1 MGTKRPTSGAP
12 PEQAMSK
19 TYDIEQTTAGI
30 LSGLDQLAAT
40 SPPPARAERAGK
52 RTILAQDAVRA
63 RIRKMIEAGYQ
74 PTQIASICEQAG
86 MPVLA
91 RTITGIC
98 ASNDP
103 DSSPARQPVR
113 RKRRSRRKPSASKSA
128 TGPSASAVSD
138 HDVAG
143 ASATEPPAS
152 GTALTPSPGGT
163 DPNDELRRLL
173 AEGDEDSGG
182 GAGRK
187 KRRGNFIGED

>member
-1 MGTKRPTSGAP
+1 
-12 PEQAMSK
+12 MSK

-52 RTILAQDAVRA
+52 RAILAQDAVRA

-103 DSSPARQPVR
+103 DSSPARCPAR
-113 RKRRSRRKPSASKSA
+113 RKRRLRRKTSAEKVA
-128 TGPSASAVSD
+128 TGPAASAVSD

-143 ASATEPPAS
+143 APATEPPPTSA
-152 GTALTPSPGGT
+152 PGST
-163 DPNDELRRLL
+163 DSNDELRRLL
-173 AEGDEDSGG
+173 ADGEEDGTSG
-182 GAGRK
+182 AARK
-187 KRRGNFIGED
+187 KRHGNFIGED